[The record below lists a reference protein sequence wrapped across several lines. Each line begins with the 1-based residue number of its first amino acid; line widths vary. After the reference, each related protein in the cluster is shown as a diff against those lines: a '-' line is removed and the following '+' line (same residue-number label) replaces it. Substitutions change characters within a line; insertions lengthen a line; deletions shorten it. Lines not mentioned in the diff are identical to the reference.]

1 MVKSGGREMPNMN
14 GTLTLEKPL
23 SFFPVNASTV
33 KVIFLSLF
41 QFLVKIDVFIQ
52 PMVPTQV
59 TFALSGDPRQFT
71 WDESGI
77 FEVSSPPEEPQR
89 VGNFQTKFHICQNA
103 SITNII
109 FGVYFADRKLKTR
122 QKIKSLGPQERLQYV
137 RNFQTKCQNIVA
149 KHLHVLSMLIV
160 LLHISNISLFS

>member
-23 SFFPVNASTV
+23 SFFPVNATTV
-33 KVIFLSLF
+33 KVIFLSLLK
-41 QFLVKIDVFIQ
+41 FLVKIIDVFIQ

-71 WDESGI
+71 WDQSGI

-89 VGNFQTKFHICQNA
+89 VGNFQTRFHICQIA
-103 SITNII
+103 
-109 FGVYFADRKLKTR
+109 
-122 QKIKSLGPQERLQYV
+122 PP
-137 RNFQTKCQNIVA
+137 
-149 KHLHVLSMLIV
+149 
-160 LLHISNISLFS
+160 HIYNPI